1 MPSASFY
8 TKPCVSRRFGSLRL
22 YIPVDYLAFYKKYIK
37 GLNLLFWRKVP
48 MPDRIYNFSP
58 GPATLPYEVLVQAA
72 KDIVNF
78 NNKGIGLIEMS
89 HRSKEF
95 IQVVDECEMLLRDLL
110 SIPENYKILFLQGGA
125 STQFAMVPMNLL
137 GPGKAACYLNTGT
150 WAKKAIKEANPFGK
164 VDVAF
169 SSEATNF
176 DRVPS
181 KEDYTISADAE
192 YLYFVSN
199 NTIFGTQFHN
209 MPETDKVMVCDMSSD
224 ILSRTID
231 VSRFGLIFAG
241 AQKNMGPAG
250 CTVVIIREDLLTRC
264 PENIP
269 TMFRYQTHADKG
281 SMFNTPPCFAIY
293 VVGLVLKWLKNKG
306 GVPAIEKINRDKA
319 DLLYSAIDDSRFYKG
334 HAQRDSRSL
343 MNVTFN
349 LPTQELEAKF
359 IQEAA
364 AVSFDGL
371 KGHRSVGGC
380 RASIYNA
387 FPYEGVEKLVSFMKD
402 FERKNS

>member
-1 MPSASFY
+1 
-8 TKPCVSRRFGSLRL
+8 
-22 YIPVDYLAFYKKYIK
+22 
-37 GLNLLFWRKVP
+37 

-95 IQVVDECEMLLRDLL
+95 IQVVDECEALLRELL
-110 SIPENYKILFLQGGA
+110 SIPQNYKVLFLQGGA

-137 GPGKAACYLNTGT
+137 GPGKSACYLNTGT
-150 WAKKAIKEANPFGK
+150 WAKKAIKEAKFFGT
-164 VDVAF
+164 VDVAY
-169 SSEATNF
+169 SSEETNF

-181 KEDYTISADAE
+181 TDDYSVPAAAE

-199 NTIFGTQFHN
+199 NTIFGTQFQS
-209 MPETDKVMVCDMSSD
+209 MPETDRIMVCDMSSD

-231 VSRFGLIFAG
+231 VNRFGLIFAG

-250 CTVVIIREDLLTRC
+250 CTVVIIREDLLDRT

-269 TMFRYQTHADKG
+269 TMFRYKTHADKG

-293 VVGLVLKWLKNKG
+293 AIGLVLKWLKKIG
-306 GVPAIEKINRDKA
+306 GLPAIEKMNREKGA
-319 DLLYSAIDDSRFYKG
+319 LLYKAIDSNSFYRG
-334 HAQRDSRSL
+334 HARKDSRSL

-349 LPTQELEAKF
+349 LPDPELEAKF
-359 IQEAA
+359 VKEATA
-364 AVSFDGL
+364 AGLDGL

-387 FPYEGVEKLVSFMKD
+387 FPRDGVEKLVLFMEE
-402 FERKNS
+402 FAKNNG

>member
-1 MPSASFY
+1 
-8 TKPCVSRRFGSLRL
+8 
-22 YIPVDYLAFYKKYIK
+22 
-37 GLNLLFWRKVP
+37 

-78 NNKGIGLIEMS
+78 KDKGIGLIEMS

-95 IQVVDECEMLLRDLL
+95 IQVVDECEALLRELL
-110 SIPENYKILFLQGGA
+110 AIPDNYKVLFLQGGA

-137 GPGKAACYLNTGT
+137 GPGKTGCYLNTGT
-150 WAKKAIKEANPFGK
+150 WSKKAIKEARFFGK

-169 SSEATNF
+169 TSESSNF

-181 KEDYTISADAE
+181 PGDFLVPAEAE

-199 NTIFGTQFHN
+199 NTIFGTQFQA

-224 ILSRTID
+224 ILSRPID

-250 CTVVIIREDLLTRC
+250 CTVVIIRDDLLDRT

-269 TMFRYQTHADKG
+269 TMFRYKTHADKG

-293 VVGLVLKWLKNKG
+293 TIGLVLKWLQKIG
-306 GVPAIEKINRDKA
+306 GVEAIAGRNRDKA
-319 DLLYSAIDDSRFYKG
+319 QLLYQAIDGNSFYRG
-334 HAQRDSRSL
+334 HAQKDSRSL
-343 MNVTFN
+343 MNITFN
-349 LPTQELEAKF
+349 LPTPELEAKF
-359 IQEAA
+359 VKEAT
-364 AVSFDGL
+364 AVALDGL

-387 FPYEGVEKLVSFMKD
+387 FPREGVEKLVDFMED
-402 FERKNS
+402 FARQNG

>member
-1 MPSASFY
+1 
-8 TKPCVSRRFGSLRL
+8 
-22 YIPVDYLAFYKKYIK
+22 
-37 GLNLLFWRKVP
+37 

-58 GPATLPYEVLVQAA
+58 GPATLPYEVLLQAA

-78 NNKGIGLIEMS
+78 HDKGIGLIEMS

-95 IQVVDECEMLLRDLL
+95 IQVVEECESLLRELM
-110 SIPENYKILFLQGGA
+110 SIPDSYKVLFLQGGA

-137 GPGKAACYLNTGT
+137 APGKVACYLNTGT
-150 WAKKAIKEANPFGK
+150 WSKKAIKEAKLIGA
-164 VDVAF
+164 VDVAY

-181 KEDYTISADAE
+181 SGDYTMSAEAE

-199 NTIFGTQFHN
+199 NTIFGTQFQQ
-209 MPETDKVMVCDMSSD
+209 MPETDKIMVCDMSSD
-224 ILSRTID
+224 ILSRVVD
-231 VSRFGLIFAG
+231 VSQFSLIFAG

-250 CTVVIIREDLLTRC
+250 CTVVIIREDLLERT

-269 TMFRYQTHADKG
+269 TMFRYKTHADKG

-293 VVGLVLKWLKNKG
+293 VIGLVLKWLKQIG
-306 GVPAIEKINRDKA
+306 GLSVIEKMNREKA
-319 DLLYSAIDDSRFYKG
+319 ALLYKAIDNSGFYKG
-334 HAQRDSRSL
+334 HAQIGSRSL

-349 LPTQELEAKF
+349 LPTPELEAKF
-359 IQEAA
+359 VKEATA
-364 AVSFDGL
+364 ASLDGL

-387 FPYEGVEKLVSFMKD
+387 FPMDGVEKLVSFMQE
-402 FERKNS
+402 FEKKNS